1 MNNTEKSLFHSIED
15 SLTINREVLMGIG
28 IIMVVFYHYNTGFW
42 FQKLFYPGFLGVDV
56 FLFISGYGLCRSLKN
71 NNIFTFYKRRIT
83 RILPMFF
90 LLAIVK
96 CSLYVLNG
104 GYLSLS
110 DWVLSLTTVGYWVN
124 GGIFVDWYLCGLFAL
139 YVFFPVLFRLP
150 TLGGA
155 ILCIA
160 ACCISV
166 CFNLEWYHQCLLLR
180 LPIFYLGICCYKF
193 NCAETFK
200 RALLLFTL
208 GFVAFAVLWLKGTAH
223 TYSIIYPFAPFVI
236 LAISWLLSKRNRN
249 YSMLRWFGKNSIEIY
264 VTNCIVMRLIA
275 YDLTI
280 MPSVM
285 YFILLFVLT
294 PIIIQI
300 NKKCFLSLLR

>member
-1 MNNTEKSLFHSIED
+1 MNKTEKSLFHTIED

-28 IIMVVFYHYNTGFW
+28 IIMVVFYHYNTGLW

-71 NNIFTFYKRRIT
+71 NDIFTFYKRRIT

-139 YVFFPVLFRLP
+139 YLFFPVLFRLP
-150 TLGGA
+150 TLGGGNFMY
-155 ILCIA
+155 
-160 ACCISV
+160 SSM
-166 CFNLEWYHQCLLLR
+166 
-180 LPIFYLGICCYKF
+180 
-193 NCAETFK
+193 
-200 RALLLFTL
+200 LLFGIFKFKMVSSML
-208 GFVAFAVLWLKGTAH
+208 FIAFA
-223 TYSIIYPFAPFVI
+223 
-236 LAISWLLSKRNRN
+236 N
-249 YSMLRWFGKNSIEIY
+249 
-264 VTNCIVMRLIA
+264 
-275 YDLTI
+275 
-280 MPSVM
+280 
-285 YFILLFVLT
+285 
-294 PIIIQI
+294 
-300 NKKCFLSLLR
+300 FLSRYMLLQI

>member
-1 MNNTEKSLFHSIED
+1 MSEKCKVLFQSVED

-28 IIMVVFYHYNTGFW
+28 IIMVVFYHYNTGLW
-42 FQKLFYPGFLGVDV
+42 FQNLFYPGFLGVDI
-56 FLFISGYGLCRSLKN
+56 FLFISGYGLCQSIKSNDLL
-71 NNIFTFYKRRIT
+71 TFYKRRLI
-83 RILPMFF
+83 RILPMFL

-110 DWVLSLTTVGYWVN
+110 GWILSLTTVSYWVD

-139 YVFFPVLFRLP
+139 YLFFPVLFRLP

-160 ACCISV
+160 ACCFSV
-166 CFNLEWYHQCLLLR
+166 YLNLKWYHQCFLLR

-193 NCAETFK
+193 NCAEIFK

-208 GFVAFAVLWLKGTAH
+208 GLVVFVVLWLKGWAH

-236 LAISWLLSKRNRN
+236 MSISWLLLKSNSN
-249 YSMLRWFGKNSIEIY
+249 YSILRWFGKHSLEIY

-275 YDLTI
+275 CDWMI
-280 MPSVM
+280 MPSIM
-285 YFILLFVLT
+285 YLFLMLIIT
-294 PIIIQI
+294 PFVIEI
-300 NKKCFLSLLR
+300 NKIISIK